1 MDSGSAKTNSVQN
14 VRLALLFIYLF
25 RVFTLFVPY
34 ITMRPA
40 APQTAQWGGGRRP
53 ARAERFEPGDCLN
66 CHGLCAF
73 QGGSARRSDPNCDV
87 SRRPGRRFHRRRQV
101 RGRPRLSGA
110 ASASRPPA
118 AGALRSATTSR
129 GATARRPALR
139 PSWLESTRRCWNT
152 TTHLG
157 CSQSADCQLLP
168 S

>member
-14 VRLALLFIYLF
+14 VRLALLFIYLGF
-25 RVFTLFVPY
+25 LHYLYRILQCDLPPL
-34 ITMRPA
+34 RPHCVG
-40 APQTAQWGGGRRP
+40 GGGRRP

-118 AGALRSATTSR
+118 AGALRSAATSR